1 MDIYKTIVVCRKLP
15 LKIES
20 TFAYGSFAF
29 FLLPK
34 ILSNYSTF
42 SPDDYILVGTQE
54 GHLLMYKLDIR
65 SKTPSGKGVIF

>member
-20 TFAYGSFAF
+20 TFAYGSSAF

-34 ILSNYSTF
+34 I
-42 SPDDYILVGTQE
+42 
-54 GHLLMYKLDIR
+54 
-65 SKTPSGKGVIF
+65 